1 MKLGK
6 VVEWE
11 VEVFPSWRKAA
22 SNSSNANADI
32 WGRLPNGVCWV
43 AGEIE
48 ASDVAQ
54 CYVVGSQDWHDVF
67 GSYQLAAISA
77 RYQADQ
83 AEQAKQAEQAD
94 AQFDDKYHHHAR
106 IRYLCDSFANPENA
120 AKRTLQPLILVA
132 GNVAGPMVLLDGNH
146 RALALLQ
153 LDKLVGQRCYL
164 GLHSQMESAFL
175 WMRRALAQ

>member
-11 VEVFPSWRKAA
+11 LDVFPCWRTAA

-32 WGRLPNGVCWV
+32 WGRLPPSVCWIE
-43 AGEIE
+43 GEIE
-48 ASDVAQ
+48 AQDVAH
-54 CYVVGSQDWHDVF
+54 CYVVGSQDWQDVF
-67 GSYQLAAISA
+67 GSYQLQAISA
-77 RYQADQ
+77 RFSADQ
-83 AEQAKQAEQAD
+83 LLQAASEAP
-94 AQFDDKYHHHAR
+94 FDDQYHHHAR
-106 IRYLCDSFANPENA
+106 IRYLCQSIANPENA
-120 AKRTLQPLILVA
+120 SKRSLQPLILVA

-153 LDKLVGQRCYL
+153 LDKLIGQRCFL

-175 WMRRALAQ
+175 WMKRALA